1 VKASPVLPFGLALF
15 LALPFGVSA
24 QTAPARGGVLVR
36 IEQAIGRPLSPSER
50 DAIRSKALETRQL
63 LLEQQEIF
71 IRGVGGLF
79 GLPEE
84 TVRGYLPKVGEANE
98 GFDKNM
104 IPKVEKEIGR
114 PISAQERE
122 KLRGLDEAKKSAV
135 APIQESFAELISMQ
149 SGLSRREAK
158 ALLPKVGL

>member
-1 VKASPVLPFGLALF
+1 
-15 LALPFGVSA
+15 
-24 QTAPARGGVLVR
+24 LVR
-36 IEQAIGRPLSPSER
+36 VEEASGRPLSPTER
-50 DAIRSKALETRQL
+50 EAIRAKALETRQL

-71 IRGVGGLF
+71 IRGVSELF
-79 GLPEE
+79 GLPED

-104 IPKVEKEIGR
+104 IPKVEQEIGQ

-135 APIQESFAELISMQ
+135 APIQESFAELIAQQ
-149 SGLSRREAK
+149 SVLSRRAAM

>member
-1 VKASPVLPFGLALF
+1 LPSVV
-15 LALPFGVSA
+15 PA
-24 QTAPARGGVLVR
+24 QTAPARGGFLVR
-36 IEQAIGRPLSPSER
+36 VEEASGRPLSPTER
-50 DAIRSKALETRQL
+50 EAIRAKALETRQL

-71 IRGVGGLF
+71 IRGVSELF
-79 GLPEE
+79 GLPED

-104 IPKVEKEIGR
+104 IPKVEQEIGQ

-122 KLRGLDEAKKSAV
+122 KLRVLDEAKKSAV
-135 APIQESFAELISMQ
+135 APIQESFAELIAQQ
-149 SGLSRREAK
+149 SGLSRRSAM

>member
-1 VKASPVLPFGLALF
+1 MKAPTVLPFGLALF

-24 QTAPARGGVLVR
+24 ETPPPRGGILVR
-36 IEQAIGRPLSPSER
+36 IEQATGRPLSPSER
-50 DAIRSKALETRQL
+50 DAIRAKALETRQL

-71 IRGVGGLF
+71 IRGVSELF
-79 GLPEE
+79 GLPDG
-84 TVRGYLPKVGEANE
+84 TVRDHLPKVGEPNE

-104 IPKVEKEIGR
+104 IPKVEKDIGR

-135 APIQESFAELISMQ
+135 APIQESFAQVIAQQ
-149 SGLSRREAK
+149 SGLSRREAM